1 MVLLQLASTV
11 EERTSWGA
19 EYHVTEMA
27 REFADRLR
35 EELDF
40 QIEARSA
47 LAIARN
53 LAGMPEIHIPVVYEE
68 LSTSRVLVME
78 WLDGVSVRRRDEIDA
93 LGLDREKLAHVLLR
107 CAMQQMLVDGHF
119 HSDPH
124 PGNVMVLADGKLGL
138 IDFGATSRL
147 DTLQLSSLRQMMLA
161 VAQRD
166 AGLMRQA
173 ILEVA
178 TVRRGFDDEQ
188 LERALAR
195 FMSRH
200 LGPGAVPTTAMLND
214 MLHLLFEFR
223 LTIPPE
229 FTTFFRALVTLEGT
243 LTTLSPGYL
252 VIDAVQ
258 ELASEWVRDK
268 LTPRTLE
275 ELARK
280 EMSALVP
287 LVRRLPRHLDRI
299 ATIVERGDLATRVSV
314 LSNEEDERVATRLVN
329 RFVLALLGG
338 MVGLFSVMLLGT
350 SGGPHFT
357 GDTSLFQLF
366 GYFGLFCST
375 VLILRVIVAVMRDGL
390 S

>member
-1 MVLLQLASTV
+1 
-11 EERTSWGA
+11 
-19 EYHVTEMA
+19 
-27 REFADRLR
+27 
-35 EELDF
+35 
-40 QIEARSA
+40 
-47 LAIARN
+47 
-53 LAGMPEIHIPVVYEE
+53 
-68 LSTSRVLVME
+68 
-78 WLDGVSVRRRDEIDA
+78 
-93 LGLDREKLAHVLLR
+93 
-107 CAMQQMLVDGHF
+107 
-119 HSDPH
+119 
-124 PGNVMVLADGKLGL
+124 
-138 IDFGATSRL
+138 
-147 DTLQLSSLRQMMLA
+147 
-161 VAQRD
+161 
-166 AGLMRQA
+166 
-173 ILEVA
+173 
-178 TVRRGFDDEQ
+178 
-188 LERALAR
+188 
-195 FMSRH
+195 MSRH